1 MRNLRFR
8 KPTTT
13 LVVLALVAILVAS
26 GESNTA
32 TKVEPDDSNSV
43 SDEAEDSAS
52 SSEVFRIGDL
62 VELGEWQIR
71 VHSVTDPLN
80 SSNEF
85 ITPSTGNRWVAVEV
99 EVTNKATE
107 SATMSTLMCLELQD
121 ASNQNFSIALTAEDF
136 PELDGEVAPNSARRG
151 TVVFEVP
158 QSAGGLVLKF
168 NCDLFSSGQAFIKL
182 N

>member
-1 MRNLRFR
+1 MRFR
-8 KPTTT
+8 QTTTT
-13 LVVLALVAILVAS
+13 LVALALVAILVAS

-32 TKVEPDDSNSV
+32 TKVESNDSNSV
-43 SDEAEDSAS
+43 SDEAEGSAS
-52 SSEVFRIGDL
+52 SSEVFRVGDL
-62 VELGEWQIR
+62 VALGEWQIR

-85 ITPSTGNRWVAVEV
+85 ITPSTGNRWVAVDV
-99 EVTNKATE
+99 EVTNKASE
-107 SATMSTLMCLELQD
+107 SAIVSTLMCLELQD

-136 PELDGEVAPNSARRG
+136 PELDGEVAANSARRG

-158 QSAGGLVLKF
+158 QSAAGLVLKF
-168 NCDLFSSGQAFIKL
+168 NCDLFSTGQALIKL